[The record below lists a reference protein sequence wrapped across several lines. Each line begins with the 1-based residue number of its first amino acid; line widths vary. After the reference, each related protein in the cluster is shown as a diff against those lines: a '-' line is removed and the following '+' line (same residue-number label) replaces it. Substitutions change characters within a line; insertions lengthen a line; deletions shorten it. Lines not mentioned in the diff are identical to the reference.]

1 MHRRLWQAAG
11 QDHAARHERATR
23 WEQAAVRRAAQLGL
37 LVTIAALIWPALAG
51 AEVSRVE
58 IASRRDVAAG
68 RSFGSAGPYE
78 RMTGKIY
85 FLVDPTNQ
93 RNHVIADLDKAPKNA
108 AGKIEMS
115 ADLVIL
121 RPRDAS
127 KGNGIAIFDI
137 VNRGAGVAL
146 PAFDGPPGKTPEGEA
161 GDGFLLNRGY
171 TIVMVGWEFDARREA
186 AVKIDVPGAMG
197 VTGLVRATFIPDKRG
212 TEATVA
218 DLVGY
223 TPSDPASAENTL
235 RVREKLGAAWTTIPR
250 AKWQLAGN
258 NVTLEGG
265 FEPGHTYELSY
276 VAVNPPVAG
285 LGFAA
290 VRDAAAW
297 VKYAPDAAV
306 SAKYTLAFG
315 VSQTGRWLREFLYE
329 GFNTDERNRQVFD
342 AVWPHRAGAAGVEL
356 DVRWAT
362 PTSLLMESATH
373 FPFSDRKQRDPVTG
387 SVDGVLE
394 NERAAEHQP
403 KIIYTVS
410 DTEYWERSFALE
422 HTTPD
427 GSKDIDLP
435 ANVRLYLLSGTP
447 HNTAAFPPAVTTG
460 QLPANPFDSRLPL
473 PALLVAMEKWVRED
487 VAPPPSRYPR
497 LKDHTLVRAHDVPFP
512 KIPGV
517 ASPQTAFAGVRGPN
531 RLLAKDGA
539 GAPLPYF
546 VPQVDRDGNAVA
558 GLRLP
563 DVAVPLATY
572 TGWNF
577 RNTAIGG
584 TEQFFPLMGAYIPFA
599 RTKAEREQARDP
611 RLSIEE
617 RYHSRDE
624 YLKLVQESAASLV
637 KEGFLLPEN
646 VPGIVKHAGEH
657 WDLLTGQATSTT
669 STSAR

>member
-1 MHRRLWQAAG
+1 MKRRLRQ
-11 QDHAARHERATR
+11 
-23 WEQAAVRRAAQLGL
+23 AAQLGL
-37 LVTIAALIWPALAG
+37 LGLIWALVWPALAG
-51 AEVSRVE
+51 AEVTRVE

-68 RSFGSAGPYE
+68 RSFGSVGSYE
-78 RMTGKIY
+78 RLTGKIY
-85 FLVDPTNQ
+85 FLIDPANKRNQ
-93 RNHVIADLDKAPKNA
+93 VIADLDKAPRNA
-108 AGKIEMS
+108 AGKIEFS

-137 VNRGAGVAL
+137 VNRGAGVVL
-146 PAFDGPPGKTPEGEA
+146 PNFDGPPGKTPESEA

-171 TIVMVGWEFDARREA
+171 TVVMVGWEFDARREG

-197 VTGLVRATFIPDKRG
+197 VTGLVRATFIPDKRS

-223 TPSDPASAENTL
+223 TPSDPASPKNTL
-235 RVREKLGAAWTTIPR
+235 RVREKLGAAWVEVPR

-258 NVTLEGG
+258 SVTLDGG

-276 VAVNPPVAG
+276 VAENPPVSG

-297 VKYAPDAAV
+297 VKYVPDAAAT
-306 SAKYTLAFG
+306 AKYTFAFG

-329 GFNTDERNRQVFD
+329 GFNTDESNRQVFD
-342 AVWPHRAGAAGVEL
+342 AVWPHRAGAAGVEA

-373 FPFSDRKQRDPVTG
+373 FPFSDRKQRDAVTG
-387 SVDGVLE
+387 LVDGNVE
-394 NERAAEHQP
+394 NARAAEHQP
-403 KIIYTVS
+403 KIFYTYS
-410 DTEYWERSFALE
+410 DTEYWERSIALAT
-422 HTTPD
+422 TTPD
-427 GSKDIDLP
+427 GSKDIEPL
-435 ANVRLYLLSGTP
+435 ANERLYLLAGSP
-447 HNTAAFPPAVTTG
+447 HNVGAFPPAVSTG
-460 QLPANPFDSRLPL
+460 QLAANPFDPKLVLR
-473 PALLVAMEKWVRED
+473 ALLMGMEKWVQD
-487 VAPPPSRYPR
+487 GTAPPASRYPR
-497 LKDHTLVRAHDVPFP
+497 LKDHTLARASDVAWP
-512 KIPGV
+512 KLPGV
-517 ASPQTAFAGVRGPN
+517 TSPVTAYAGVRGPN
-531 RLLAKDGA
+531 RLLAKDGE
-539 GAPLPYF
+539 GTPLPYL
-546 VPQVDRDGNAVA
+546 VPQLDRDGNAVG

-584 TEQFFPLMGAYIPFA
+584 TEQFFPLMGSYIPFA

-611 RLSIEE
+611 RLSVEE

-624 YLKLVQESAASLV
+624 YLKLVQDAAAPLV
-637 KEGFLLPEN
+637 KDGYLLSDD
-646 VPGIVKHAGEH
+646 VPAIVKHAGEH
-657 WDLLTGQATSTT
+657 WDWLAGQATST
-669 STSAR
+669 SAR

>member
-1 MHRRLWQAAG
+1 MNRL
-11 QDHAARHERATR
+11 ARH
-23 WEQAAVRRAAQLGL
+23 AVQLAL
-37 LVTIAALIWPALAG
+37 LVLIGVLILPALVS

-58 IASRRDVAAG
+58 ITSRRDVAGG
-68 RSFGSAGPYE
+68 RSFGSTGTYE
-78 RMTGKIY
+78 RLTGKIY
-85 FLVDPTNQ
+85 FAIDPANARNQ
-93 RNHVIADLDKAPKNA
+93 VIADLDKAPKNA
-108 AGKIEMS
+108 AGKIELS
-115 ADLVIL
+115 TDLVIL
-121 RPRDAS
+121 KPHDPA

-137 VNRGAGVAL
+137 VNRGAGVVL
-146 PAFDGPPGKTPEGEA
+146 PQFDGPPGKNLDTEA
-161 GDGFLLNRGY
+161 GDGFLLDRGY
-171 TIVMVGWEFDARREA
+171 TIVMVGWEFDASREGA
-186 AVKIDVPGAMG
+186 LKIDLPGAIG
-197 VTGLVRATFIPDKRG
+197 VTGLVTGTFIVDSRSDK
-212 TEATVA
+212 ATVA

-223 TPSDPASAENTL
+223 TPSDPASAQNTL
-235 RVREKLGAAWTTIPR
+235 RVREKLGAAWVTIAR

-258 NVTLEGG
+258 TVTLDGG
-265 FEPGHTYELSY
+265 FEPGRTYELAY

-297 VKYAPDAAV
+297 VKYAPGATV
-306 SAKYTLAFG
+306 SAKTTLAFG

-387 SVDGVLE
+387 LE
-394 NERAAEHQP
+394 EGNIENARAAEHQP
-403 KIIYTVS
+403 KIFYTYS
-410 DTEYWERSFALE
+410 DTEYWERSIALAT
-422 HTTPD
+422 TTPD
-427 GSKDIDLP
+427 GSKDIEPLT
-435 ANVRLYLLSGTP
+435 NERLYLLYGAP
-447 HNTAAFPPAVTTG
+447 HNVGPFPPAVSTG
-460 QLPANPFDSRLPL
+460 QLPANPFDSRITLR
-473 PALLVAMEKWVRED
+473 ALLIAMEKWVAD
-487 VAPPPSRYPR
+487 GTAPPASRYPR
-497 LKDHTLVRAHDVPFP
+497 LTDRTLVRVRDVAWP
-512 KIPGV
+512 KLSGV
-517 ASPQTAFAGVRGPN
+517 TSPQTAFAGVRGPN

-539 GAPLPYF
+539 GAPLPYL

-584 TEQFFPLMGAYIPFA
+584 TEQFFPLMGSYIPFA

-624 YLKLVQESAASLV
+624 YLKLVQQSANALV
-637 KEGFLLPEN
+637 TDGFLLVED
-646 VPGIVKHAGEH
+646 VPTIVKHAGEH
-657 WDLLTGQATSTT
+657 WDFLAERSTTTTTTT

>member
-1 MHRRLWQAAG
+1 MNRLL
-11 QDHAARHERATR
+11 RH
-23 WEQAAVRRAAQLGL
+23 AAQLAPP
-37 LVTIAALIWPALAG
+37 VAIALIWPALAR

-58 IASRRDVAAG
+58 ITSRRDVAAG
-68 RSFGSAGPYE
+68 RAFGSTGPYE
-78 RMTGKIY
+78 RIAGKIY
-85 FLVDPTNQ
+85 FLIDPASQ
-93 RNHVIADLDKAPKNA
+93 RNQVIADLDKAPKNT

-121 RPRDAS
+121 KPRDSS

-137 VNRGAGVAL
+137 VNRGNGVVL
-146 PAFDGPPGKTPEGEA
+146 PNFDGPPGKTPDGEA

-171 TIVMVGWEFDARREA
+171 TIVMVGWEFDARREGA
-186 AVKIDVPGAMG
+186 IKIDVPAAVG
-197 VTGLVRATFIPDKRG
+197 VTGLVRATFIPDKRSNEG
-212 TEATVA
+212 TFA

-223 TPSDPASAENTL
+223 TPSDPASPENAL
-235 RVREKLGAAWTTIPR
+235 RVREKLGAAWVAIPR

-265 FEPGHTYELSY
+265 FEPGHTYELAY
-276 VAVNPPVAG
+276 AAANPPVAG

-329 GFNTDERNRQVFD
+329 GFNTDERNRPVFD

-362 PTSLLMESATH
+362 PTSLLMETATH
-373 FPFSDRKQRDPVTG
+373 FPFSDRKQRDAVTG
-387 SVDGVLE
+387 LEDGNLE
-394 NERAAEHQP
+394 NARNAEHQP
-403 KIIYTVS
+403 KIFYTYS
-410 DTEYWERSFALE
+410 DTEYWERSIALA

-427 GSKDIDLP
+427 GSKDFDP
-435 ANVRLYLLSGTP
+435 PENMRLYLLSGTP
-447 HNTAAFPPAVTTG
+447 HNTGAFPPVVTSG

-473 PALLVAMEKWVRED
+473 PALLVAMERWVRENA
-487 VAPPPSRYPR
+487 APPPSRYPR
-497 LKDHTLVRAHDVPFP
+497 LKDHTLARARDVAFP
-512 KIPGV
+512 KLPGV
-517 ASPQTAFAGVRGPN
+517 ASPDTAYAGVRGPN
-531 RLLAKDGA
+531 RLLAKDGQ
-539 GAPLPYF
+539 GTPLPYL
-546 VPQVDRDGNAVA
+546 VPQVDRDGNPVG

-577 RNTAIGG
+577 RNSAIGG
-584 TEQFFPLMGAYIPFA
+584 TEQFFPLMGGYVPFA
-599 RTKAEREQARDP
+599 RTKAEREQSRDP

-624 YLKLVQESAASLV
+624 YLKLVQDSAAALV
-637 KEGFLLPEN
+637 KEGYLLSDN
-646 VPGIVKHAGEH
+646 VPAIVKHAGEH
-657 WDLLTGQATSTT
+657 WDFLMERST